1 MPEFQLK
8 TQKNL
13 NDMIYCELK
22 HRILIGEIPAQTR
35 LTEVELAK
43 SMNVSR
49 TPIRYAISRLAQDG
63 LVQVEERKGAYVT
76 DVALDD
82 MLNLFEVREELEG
95 FIAELAAKR
104 IQENQK
110 LELRHIEA
118 QYEKSI
124 HSGDKE
130 KMIDYDE
137 MFHTYIV
144 KCCQNDAL
152 TQLVKYVQELSLRF
166 RYLYYDDTEM
176 YEDTILQ
183 HNRIMKALITADPEL
198 AKQEAKK
205 HINGLKEF
213 LYMMGQNLYSN
224 QNDEIC
230 GVCE

>member
-1 MPEFQLK
+1 MADFQLK

-22 HRILIGEIPAQTR
+22 HRILVGDIKAQTR
-35 LTEVELAK
+35 LTEIELAK

-49 TPIRYAISRLAQDG
+49 TPIRYAISRLKSDG

-82 MLNLFEVREELEG
+82 LLNLFEVREEIEG

-110 LELRHIEA
+110 LELRHIESL
-118 QYEKSI
+118 YEKAI
-124 HSGDKE
+124 LSGEKE
-130 KMIDYDE
+130 QMIDYDE

-152 TQLVKYVQELSLRF
+152 TELVKYVQELSLRF
-166 RYLYYDDTEM
+166 RYLYYEDTEM
-176 YEDTILQ
+176 YEETILQ

-198 AKQEAKK
+198 AKQEAKA
-205 HINGLKEF
+205 HINSLKEF
-213 LYMMGQNLYSN
+213 LFLMGQKLYN
-224 QNDEIC
+224 KQDDGIC